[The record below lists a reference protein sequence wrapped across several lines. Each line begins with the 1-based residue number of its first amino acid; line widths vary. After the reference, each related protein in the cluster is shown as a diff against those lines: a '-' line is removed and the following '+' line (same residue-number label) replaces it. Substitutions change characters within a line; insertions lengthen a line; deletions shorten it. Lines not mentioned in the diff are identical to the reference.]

1 MKIYHTAV
9 SQPDYVDAAMRT
21 FWQIHMDQPPGDV
34 LIFLPGI
41 TNFMRECTAAE
52 PWLPGQEDIEGL
64 ERSLQLYMDRLP
76 KETQSV
82 SPAPLHDPHRR

>member
-21 FWQIHMDQPPGDV
+21 FWQIHTDQPPGDV

-41 TNFMRECTAAE
+41 
-52 PWLPGQEDIEGL
+52 I
-64 ERSLQLYMDRLP
+64 
-76 KETQSV
+76 
-82 SPAPLHDPHRR
+82 APP